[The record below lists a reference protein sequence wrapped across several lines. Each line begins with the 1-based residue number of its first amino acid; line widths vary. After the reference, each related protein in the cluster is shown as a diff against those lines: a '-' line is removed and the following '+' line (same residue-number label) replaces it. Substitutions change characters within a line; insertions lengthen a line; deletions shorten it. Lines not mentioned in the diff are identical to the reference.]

1 MISQQFGQQNTCYQT
16 FLWGIICDNKTIF
29 AHARVVFETDT
40 AKFKSAWMSLS
51 TNFPTNSCD
60 TSNG

>member
-40 AKFKSAWMSLS
+40 AKFKSAWMSLGI
-51 TNFPTNSCD
+51 NFPTNSCD